1 MEATLVTPLVDL
13 YERRINYV
21 RISVTDRC
29 NLRCRYCMPESGV
42 QWVPHEKVISYEE
55 LYRILNI
62 CILRGVE
69 KVRITGGEP
78 LLRKGIIDFIKHV
91 NEIVGLKD
99 ISLTTNGILLES
111 MAKKM
116 KEAGLKRVNV
126 SLDTLDRKKF
136 AYITKVDAID
146 EVIRGI
152 CAAHEHGLIPVK
164 VNVVAI
170 RGFNDSEIPDF
181 ARLTVTLPIEV
192 RFIEL
197 MPIGCI
203 TKYPE
208 NEGIGANE
216 IRDSIERVYG
226 PMEQLKAGLG
236 PAKAYKIPGAKG
248 SIGIIGSLSE
258 HDFCRACNR
267 IRITA
272 RGKLRP
278 CLFSENEIDLLTPM
292 RGGISDEAL
301 EGLIEEGVRKKPPS
315 HGVCRGLDL
324 VQAAPRSKMSDIGG

>member
-1 MEATLVTPLVDL
+1 ME
-13 YERRINYV
+13 
-21 RISVTDRC
+21 
-29 NLRCRYCMPESGV
+29 
-42 QWVPHEKVISYEE
+42 
-55 LYRILNI
+55 
-62 CILRGVE
+62 
-69 KVRITGGEP
+69 
-78 LLRKGIIDFIKHV
+78 
-91 NEIVGLKD
+91 GLKD

-111 MAKKM
+111 MAKKLR
-116 KEAGLKRVNV
+116 EAGLKRVNV

-152 CAAHEHGLIPVK
+152 CAAHEHGLTPVK

-181 ARLTVTLPIEV
+181 AQLTVTLPVEV

-208 NEGIGANE
+208 NEGIGASE
-216 IRDSIERVYG
+216 IKDSIERVYG

-258 HDFCRACNR
+258 RDFCRACNR

-315 HGVCRGLDL
+315 HGVCRGVDL
-324 VQAAPRSKMSDIGG
+324 VQTAPRSKMSDIGG

>member
-1 MEATLVTPLVDL
+1 MTPLVDL

-42 QWVPHEKVISYEE
+42 EWVPHEKVITYEE

-62 CILRGVE
+62 CIMHGVE

-91 NEIVGLKD
+91 NEMAGLKD

-111 MAKKM
+111 MAKKL

-181 ARLTVTLPIEV
+181 AQAHRN
-192 RFIEL
+192 
-197 MPIGCI
+197 I
-203 TKYPE
+203 T
-208 NEGIGANE
+208 
-216 IRDSIERVYG
+216 R
-226 PMEQLKAGLG
+226 
-236 PAKAYKIPGAKG
+236 
-248 SIGIIGSLSE
+248 
-258 HDFCRACNR
+258 
-267 IRITA
+267 
-272 RGKLRP
+272 
-278 CLFSENEIDLLTPM
+278 
-292 RGGISDEAL
+292 
-301 EGLIEEGVRKKPPS
+301 
-315 HGVCRGLDL
+315 
-324 VQAAPRSKMSDIGG
+324 

>member
-1 MEATLVTPLVDL
+1 MDTNLVTPLVDR
-13 YERRINYV
+13 YGRRINYI

-29 NLRCRYCMPESGV
+29 NLRCRYCMPETGV
-42 QWVPHEKVISYEE
+42 EWVPHEKIITYEE

-62 CILRGVE
+62 CIMRGVE

-78 LLRKGIIDFIKHV
+78 LLRKGIPDFIAHV
-91 NEIVGLKD
+91 SGIRGLKD

-111 MAKKM
+111 MAEKL

-136 AYITKVDAID
+136 AYITQVDAID

-152 CAAHEHGLIPVK
+152 CAAHECGLVPVK
-164 VNVVAI
+164 INVVAI

-181 ARLTVTLPIEV
+181 ANLTIALPVEV

-208 NEGIGANE
+208 NEGISAAQ
-216 IRDSIERVYG
+216 IKASIERVYG
-226 PMEQLKAGLG
+226 PLEELKAGLG
-236 PAKAYKIPGAKG
+236 PARGYKIPGAKG

-258 HDFCRACNR
+258 QNFCKACNR

-272 RGKLRP
+272 RGNLRP
-278 CLFSENEIDLLTPM
+278 CLFSENEINLITPM
-292 RGGISDEAL
+292 REGITNEAL
-301 EGLIEEGVRKKPPS
+301 EGLIEDGVRKKPPS

-324 VQAAPRSKMSDIGG
+324 VQATPRSNMSDIGG